1 MVFMD
6 KMRPWLSSYPEGV
19 PTEIN
24 PSQYPS
30 LKELLEHSFR
40 EFAELPAFS
49 NLGTTLNFAQ
59 VEQFSRYFAAYLQSA
74 TGLESGDR
82 VAIMMP
88 NLLQYP
94 VAIFGALRAGLI
106 VVNVNPLYTPRE
118 LEHQLR
124 DSGAKAI
131 VIFENSAHVLQ
142 PVLDNVTIEH
152 VIITKI
158 GDYQGAIK
166 GRFMNFV
173 MKYIKRLRHF
183 SSVSRTNI

>member
-1 MVFMD
+1 MVLMD

-94 VAIFGALRAGLI
+94 VVVFGILRAGMI
-106 VVNVNPLYTPRE
+106 AVNVNPLYTARE
-118 LEHQLR
+118 LEHQLN
-124 DSGAKAI
+124 DSGARSVVVLENFASTLQSVLPTTAI
-131 VIFENSAHVLQ
+131 ETVI
-142 PVLDNVTIEH
+142 VTK
-152 VIITKI
+152 V
-158 GDYQGAIK
+158 GD
-166 GRFMNFV
+166 
-173 MKYIKRLRHF
+173 HF
-183 SSVSRTNI
+183 PFLNKF